1 MHLFIICDRFLYLFQ
16 SGCLVFFYRSN
27 LTSVDII
34 IYIKLLKIHVL
45 FIYFYEFLNEFLN
58 YRYIAAGVF
67 SKCVPNSKGCCL
79 DPVVYT
85 RVASLHHWIRGKA
98 PGVRDSAGC
107 PKKIEVGI
115 E

>member
-1 MHLFIICDRFLYLFQ
+1 MNRTELLDV
-16 SGCLVFFYRSN
+16 LVLMINDEY
-27 LTSVDII
+27 
-34 IYIKLLKIHVL
+34 
-45 FIYFYEFLNEFLN
+45 

>member
-1 MHLFIICDRFLYLFQ
+1 MNGPEGFLPKNQNFTTQVARILW
-16 SGCLVFFYRSN
+16 YRP
-27 LTSVDII
+27 
-34 IYIKLLKIHVL
+34 YIKLLKIYVL